1 MRHLLP
7 LALLSLAI
15 SARAGNLERLDQVD
29 LIELE
34 TKTSRAQLVI
44 LLEDDRVN
52 TRQAVKALFKKVNN
66 YLDFVESGQL
76 KEAAPTAS
84 ATLRPKII
92 VYGPREATSGEMQNL
107 AGLKLA
113 GQKAGVE
120 VEVLAHQP
128 GLKPRPVPIKPF
140 RRAGVA

>member
-1 MRHLLP
+1 MRTFPPLIL
-7 LALLSLAI
+7 LALVA
-15 SARAGNLERLDQVD
+15 AAHAGNLERLDQVD

-34 TKTSRAQLVI
+34 ARTSQAQLVV

-52 TRQAVKALFKKVNN
+52 TRQTVKALFKKVNN
-66 YLDFVESGQL
+66 YLDFVDSGQL
-76 KEAAPTAS
+76 KDAAPKAS
-84 ATLRPKII
+84 QTIRPKII

-120 VEVLAHQP
+120 VEVLPHQP

-140 RRAGVA
+140 KRAGGA